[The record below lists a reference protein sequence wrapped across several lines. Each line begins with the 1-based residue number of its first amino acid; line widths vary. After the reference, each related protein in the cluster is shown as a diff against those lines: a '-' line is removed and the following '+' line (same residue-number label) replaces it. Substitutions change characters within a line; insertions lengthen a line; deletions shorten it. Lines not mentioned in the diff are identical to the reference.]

1 MFFQVTPTGVKRATL
16 KLLANVQLLGLTFLT
31 LLSMPT
37 QADWQ
42 LVSEASQLNFVSVK
56 AAHIAER
63 HHFKNVTGT
72 VADDGKAHLIVD
84 LASVH
89 TGIDIRDQRM
99 RDLFFKVAEFPTAD
113 FYTNVDVATA
123 TNLAIG
129 ESVDI
134 PLTGRVRVH
143 RVFADI
149 ETIVT
154 AVKLTDDRIMLTSKE
169 PVLLNASS
177 LGMLDGVELLR
188 SIANLPV
195 ISLAVPVTFQL
206 QFQKAS

>member
-1 MFFQVTPTGVKRATL
+1 M
-16 KLLANVQLLGLTFLT
+16 
-31 LLSMPT
+31 
-37 QADWQ
+37 
-42 LVSEASQLNFVSVK
+42 
-56 AAHIAER
+56 
-63 HHFKNVTGT
+63 
-72 VADDGKAHLIVD
+72 
-84 LASVH
+84 
-89 TGIDIRDQRM
+89 
-99 RDLFFKVAEFPTAD
+99 
-113 FYTNVDVATA
+113 
-123 TNLAIG
+123 
-129 ESVDI
+129 
-134 PLTGRVRVH
+134 H

-188 SIANLPV
+188 YIANLPV